1 MSRAA
6 RHRPAPRSPALVR
19 RAAAVAIG
27 VAAAAPAWAQEDDAP
42 PAPTEAPEGA
52 AEEPAASEP
61 KGDPAFTLEGPWN
74 PKPYIRPVVGAML
87 LQNAVGVNL
96 GAEAGFKYQQE
107 KPDPVFFGRTRALG
121 TYTLGS
127 FTGYAAHLGSF
138 FGPFYKIVGAQ
149 MGPDVFISQYQITP
163 VAGTGQGVQQT
174 VDQVVGLDWPVTALL
189 DLKVFNAYA
198 GVSPGWYLAGDRERL
213 NNAIHQYALYAG
225 IGLDLKAFGITLG
238 WSRQVLADFTSQGF
252 SAGLRL

>member
-6 RHRPAPRSPALVR
+6 RHRSAPRSPALVPG
-19 RAAAVAIG
+19 AAALALG
-27 VAAAAPAWAQEDDAP
+27 LSAAAPAWAQDDDSP
-42 PAPTEAPEGA
+42 PAPAPEVDEAPVEK
-52 AEEPAASEP
+52 AESKQNSE
-61 KGDPAFTLEGPWN
+61 PAFTFEGPWN
-74 PKPYIRPVVGAML
+74 PKPYVRPVVGAML

-96 GAEAGFKYQQE
+96 GAEAGIKYQQE
-107 KPDPVFFGRTRALG
+107 KSDPVFFGRTRALG

-138 FGPFYKIVGAQ
+138 FGPFYKVVGAQ

-163 VAGTGQGVQQT
+163 VAGEGQGVQQT
-174 VDQVVGLDWPVTALL
+174 VDQVVGLDWPVTALF

-252 SAGLRL
+252 SVGLRL